1 MTEDSDLSPRM
12 ARIMSAIWHDVGV
25 QHCASRSKD
34 YQLFDSAI
42 FFLNSLD
49 RVSAPNYIP
58 TFDDMLRSRIK
69 TTGIVEM
76 QFNFK
81 VKIFLTVHNYTL
93 LKYIQLRV
101 LIAQNKSILR
111 IVVFD

>member
-1 MTEDSDLSPRM
+1 MTEDSDLTPRM
-12 ARIMSAIWHDVGV
+12 ARLMSAIWHDVGV

-49 RVSAPNYIP
+49 RISAPNYIP

-81 VKIFLTVHNYTL
+81 VNI
-93 LKYIQLRV
+93 RV
-101 LIAQNKSILR
+101 LIL
-111 IVVFD
+111 

>member
-1 MTEDSDLSPRM
+1 MTEDSELTPRLDGLM
-12 ARIMSAIWHDVGV
+12 NAIWHDVGV

-34 YQLFDSAI
+34 CQLFDSAI

-49 RVSAPNYIP
+49 RIAAPDYIP

-69 TTGIVEM
+69 TTGIIEM

-81 VKIFLTVHNYTL
+81 VNYYL
-93 LKYIQLRV
+93 
-101 LIAQNKSILR
+101 
-111 IVVFD
+111 

>member
-25 QHCASRSKD
+25 QHCAARSKD

-42 FFLNSLD
+42 FFLNSLE

-81 VKIFLTVHNYTL
+81 VNAFLNHSKISVNYNRIRI
-93 LKYIQLRV
+93 LKSFEI
-101 LIAQNKSILR
+101 LI
-111 IVVFD
+111 

>member
-1 MTEDSDLSPRM
+1 MTEDSDLTPRM
-12 ARIMSAIWHDVGV
+12 AMLMSAIWYDVGV

-49 RVSAPNYIP
+49 RISAPNYIP
-58 TFDDMLRSRIK
+58 TFEDMLRSRIK

-76 QFNFK
+76 QFTFK
-81 VKIFLTVHNYTL
+81 VS
-93 LKYIQLRV
+93 IQKLEFE
-101 LIAQNKSILR
+101 LIPDVKTECIN
-111 IVVFD
+111 

>member
-81 VKIFLTVHNYTL
+81 VRRFSKTL
-93 LKYIQLRV
+93 QVREY
-101 LIAQNKSILR
+101 R
-111 IVVFD
+111 I

>member
-25 QHCASRSKD
+25 QHCAARSKD

-81 VKIFLTVHNYTL
+81 VRRFSKTL
-93 LKYIQLRV
+93 QVRVNIEFEDSKVLRYW
-101 LIAQNKSILR
+101 
-111 IVVFD
+111 FDLF

>member
-25 QHCASRSKD
+25 QHCAARSKD

-42 FFLNSLD
+42 FFLNALD

-81 VKIFLTVHNYTL
+81 VKTFLNHS
-93 LKYIQLRV
+93 KIRV
-101 LIAQNKSILR
+101 NFKNILSLN
-111 IVVFD
+111 FEKF